1 MGSKALANQ
10 GTSPGRD
17 IVNSDIIEVPRHYEF
32 CSVDH
37 VVVLVSDLIQET
49 TRINDL
55 AQSPEAG
62 MTLFHSLYAATHVI
76 ETSSAS
82 HITYQ
87 WLPALCRRYPSTTIL
102 FDSLDTL
109 LCHRPCCY
117 QQSTIWTGWAPCIPD
132 LLWRRWRPIG
142 SSSRRWQLRPKSY
155 LTGATRQGITL
166 GSVGSLRPS
175 CAFCSGNS
183 FLGWDGESWL
193 IQYSFW
199 PTSTRL
205 LIDQIGSGSQIHVEQ
220 MGSPKQSDVGR
231 YSLAVE
237 MPPYVYIGRRFVC
250 HPVAM
255 E

>member
-87 WLPALCRRYPSTTIL
+87 
-102 FDSLDTL
+102 
-109 LCHRPCCY
+109 
-117 QQSTIWTGWAPCIPD
+117 
-132 LLWRRWRPIG
+132 
-142 SSSRRWQLRPKSY
+142 
-155 LTGATRQGITL
+155 
-166 GSVGSLRPS
+166 
-175 CAFCSGNS
+175 
-183 FLGWDGESWL
+183 
-193 IQYSFW
+193 
-199 PTSTRL
+199 
-205 LIDQIGSGSQIHVEQ
+205 
-220 MGSPKQSDVGR
+220 
-231 YSLAVE
+231 
-237 MPPYVYIGRRFVC
+237 
-250 HPVAM
+250 
-255 E
+255 